1 MKLKDMT
8 SILWLKIT
16 PTECGYR
23 LAATGAIKDTAFAY
37 DDVALF
43 LAGYLGKR
51 YPEASRS
58 RYRIESVPEEDVPL
72 LEAVGRARACLG
84 RSGGVD
90 FDKVSAPLVNDLRAG
105 LAGPTSVA
113 TRDMIEKDLAD
124 AQRAAEIKAQQKA
137 ERDAAR
143 RARARKKR

>member
-51 YPEASRS
+51 YPEALRS
-58 RYRIESVPEEDVPL
+58 RYGIESVPEEDVAL
-72 LEAVGRARACLG
+72 LEARSEERRVGKEC
-84 RSGGVD
+84 RSRGWEVD
-90 FDKVSAPLVNDLRAG
+90 EETK
-105 LAGPTSVA
+105 
-113 TRDMIEKDLAD
+113 
-124 AQRAAEIKAQQKA
+124 
-137 ERDAAR
+137 
-143 RARARKKR
+143 